1 VHRVVFMYTYFCTK
15 IRKQNLKPSYL
26 VCRIVLSH
34 KMHLIQ
40 MRMLLLVTCQH
51 RAMCTYVTN
60 VKWRHWSCFSS
71 CFCAT
76 LRTLQQRF
84 CMD

>member
-1 VHRVVFMYTYFCTK
+1 MHRVVFMYTYFGTK
-15 IRKQNLKPSYL
+15 IRKQKLKPSYL

-51 RAMCTYVTN
+51 TTVYVYIRN
-60 VKWRHWSCFSS
+60 KR
-71 CFCAT
+71 
-76 LRTLQQRF
+76 
-84 CMD
+84 